1 MKRTLNL
8 KVALSLA
15 IGLTVVLALY
25 SLFVVREQRQHLFDT
40 AIAHVMQLSD
50 AIIRSTHF
58 MMLENQPYYVHRLIQ
73 DVARDGTIDRI
84 RLFSK
89 KGVVID
95 STQPSEIGMVLDT
108 HAEGCISCHRTD
120 QPRAVVVDAD
130 RARIFNDASG
140 RPMVGV
146 MQVIRND
153 RACQAAGCHSDA
165 SARSTLGVID
175 IIYPIDE
182 IDRKMRAAA
191 TELAEISLAFVLLAA
206 ACVSLLVH
214 RLVYTPLRDLES
226 GARRLAAGDLER
238 EIPVRSDDEFGQ
250 VARAFNAMTAAL
262 RESQAGLRDA
272 AHTLEQKVEERTRQ
286 LRAAE
291 AEAVQHEKL
300 AAVGLLAAGV
310 AHEINNPLTGVLTFS
325 HLLRQKMPDG
335 SQDAEDLDLV
345 IRETKRCASIVRRLL
360 DFARQK
366 TPETR
371 RSNLNALVE
380 DVARFIERPVRLHN
394 ATISIDLDPQLPEVW
409 VDENQIK
416 QVLMN
421 LLVNAQHATE
431 HGGSIA
437 IRTGRAPEPV
447 AMEPGADP
455 VDMVEVS
462 VVDTGCGIPQAD
474 LQRIFDPFFTS
485 KEVGR
490 GTGLGLS
497 VSHGIVTAHGGT
509 IKVESE
515 VGKGSTFRVYLPVA
529 KADDA
534 QPPAPQAGGA

>member
-8 KVALSLA
+8 KVALLLA
-15 IGLTVVLALY
+15 IGLTVMLALY
-25 SLFVVREQRQHLFDT
+25 SLFVVRQQRQQLFDS

-50 AIIRSTHF
+50 TIIRSTHF
-58 MMLENQPYYVHRLIQ
+58 MMLQNQPYYVHRLIG
-73 DVARDGTIDRI
+73 DVARDGNIDRI

-95 STQPSEIGMVLDT
+95 STDPAEIGLVLDAN
-108 HAEGCISCHRTD
+108 AEGCVTCHQTD
-120 QPRAVVVDAD
+120 QPRAIVVDAD
-130 RARIFNDASG
+130 RARIFDDASG

-146 MQVIRND
+146 MQAIRNE
-153 RACQAAGCHSDA
+153 RHCQDAGCHVDA
-165 SARSTLGVID
+165 TARSTLGVID

-182 IDRKMRAAA
+182 IDRKVRAAA
-191 TELAEISLAFVLLAA
+191 TGLAEISLAFVLLAA

-214 RLVYTPLRDLES
+214 RLVYVPLRDLES
-226 GARRLAAGDLER
+226 AAARLAAGDLGQ

-250 VARAFNAMTAAL
+250 VARAFNVMTAAV
-262 RESQAGLRDA
+262 RDSQAKLRDA
-272 AHTLEQKVEERTRQ
+272 AYTLEQKVEERTRQ

-300 AAVGLLAAGV
+300 AAVGLLASGV

-366 TPETR
+366 EPEVKR
-371 RSNLNALVE
+371 ANLNALVE
-380 DVARFIERPVRLHN
+380 DVTRFIERPVRLHN
-394 ATISIDLDPQLPEVW
+394 TAISIDLDPDLPEVW

-416 QVLMN
+416 QVLLN

-431 HGGSIA
+431 RGGSIA
-437 IRTGRAPEPV
+437 IRTRRAPELVSPG
-447 AMEPGADP
+447 PGAAA

-462 VVDTGCGIPQAD
+462 VVDTGCGIPQSD

-485 KEVGR
+485 KEVGK

-497 VSHGIVTAHGGT
+497 VSHGIVMAHGGT
-509 IKVESE
+509 IKVDSE
-515 VGKGSTFRVYLPVA
+515 VGKGSAFRVYLPVA
-529 KADDA
+529 
-534 QPPAPQAGGA
+534 PAEGAVAIPQEGNAG

>member
-25 SLFVVREQRQHLFDT
+25 SLFVVRQQRQQLFDS

-50 AIIRSTHF
+50 TIIRSTHF
-58 MMLENQPYYVHRLIQ
+58 MMLQNQPYYVHRLIG
-73 DVARDGTIDRI
+73 DVARDGNIDRI

-95 STQPSEIGMVLDT
+95 STLPSEIGLVLDAK
-108 HAEGCISCHRTD
+108 AEGCISCHQTD
-120 QPRAVVVDAD
+120 QPRAIVVDAD

-146 MQVIRND
+146 MQAIRNE
-153 RACQAAGCHSDA
+153 RSCQAAGCHVDA

-175 IIYPIDE
+175 IIYPIDD
-182 IDRKMRAAA
+182 IDREVRAAA
-191 TELAEISLAFVLLAA
+191 TRLAEISLAFVLLAI

-214 RLVYTPLRDLES
+214 RLVYKPLRELE
-226 GARRLAAGDLER
+226 GAARRLASGNLEQ

-250 VARAFNAMTAAL
+250 VARAFNAMTAAV
-262 RESQAGLRDA
+262 RDSQAKLRDA

-300 AAVGLLAAGV
+300 AAVGLLASGV

-366 TPETR
+366 APEAR

-380 DVARFIERPVRLHN
+380 DVARFIERPVRLHDT
-394 ATISIDLDPQLPEVW
+394 AITIDLDPELPEVW

-416 QVLMN
+416 QVLLN

-431 HGGSIA
+431 RGGSIA
-437 IRTGRAPEPV
+437 IRTRRAPEPV
-447 AMEPGADP
+447 SPGPGADP

-462 VVDTGCGIPQAD
+462 VVDTGCGIAQAD

-485 KEVGR
+485 KEVGK

-509 IKVESE
+509 IKVDSE
-515 VGKGSTFRVYLPVA
+515 VGKGSAFRVYLPVA
-529 KADDA
+529 PAD
-534 QPPAPQAGGA
+534 GAAAVAKEGSGE